1 VNLSKTQLQSLTL
14 RPAQSGRGVELAAD
28 AEFGG
33 DVKLAEGDALLSI
46 NGIGT
51 DKMDMDQVRCSLP
64 CSGRLALCGVIY
76 CVGYLRVVL
85 LHRLALHDC
94 LTTTMH
100 FPTHSTRFTLNT
112 HHLMTGDVACDG
124 GGHRLC

>member
-1 VNLSKTQLQSLTL
+1 
-14 RPAQSGRGVELAAD
+14 
-28 AEFGG
+28 
-33 DVKLAEGDALLSI
+33 VKLAEGDALLSI

-64 CSGRLALCGVIY
+64 CSGRLAR
-76 CVGYLRVVL
+76 YLL
-85 LHRLALHDC
+85 YWLFACCAAAQTSPQDC

-100 FPTHSTRFTLNT
+100 FPTHSTRFTPNT